1 MDHVTAGE
9 SILTN
14 PAITP
19 PDSGT
24 IPEQSAIKSPDDAFA
39 AIMDTASARMAGL
52 PPKQPE
58 QAPAPQDTPSPTP
71 QDQQTAPPESSAQT
85 PPKAEETPAAAPHHE
100 PEMVKIRVDG
110 QEIEVPKDRL
120 VSLAQQGVDYTRK
133 TQALAEQRR
142 KLEAWQAVI
151 NRVQTDPAFAA
162 KFQGL
167 FTEQQ
172 QAPAQQPAQETPPED
187 PVERFKWEIKREAVR
202 EAQEAILGQVK
213 PVTEQQAAMQHAM
226 RLQAV
231 KADVM
236 RDPAYPEAMQLVRNY
251 VANQPAA
258 FQQRIYQELDQ
269 NPQAFLEVY
278 GNARNHLMAMK
289 QAAQAQTP
297 QATSQAPQHPAA
309 EPTPAP
315 QIERKVTPREA
326 PKLESAG
333 QGVPQPTESAARVQS
348 LKELRKKVLSG
359 NSRAQDIGDY
369 LDLTGA
375 IGRMR

>member
-1 MDHVTAGE
+1 MDQVTAGE
-9 SILTN
+9 SIPTN

-19 PDSGT
+19 PDSE
-24 IPEQSAIKSPDDAFA
+24 IPSEQSAIKSPDDAFA
-39 AIMDTASARMAGL
+39 ALMDSASTRMAGL

-58 QAPAPQDTPSPTP
+58 PAPAQQDTPPSAPQDKQKATPEDGP
-71 QDQQTAPPESSAQT
+71 QTS
-85 PPKAEETPAAAPHHE
+85 PKAEETLPAAPSPEA
-100 PEMVKIRVDG
+100 EMVKIRVDG
-110 QEIEVPKDRL
+110 QEIDVPKDRL
-120 VSLAQQGVDYTRK
+120 VSLAQQGVDYTKK

-142 KLEAWQAVI
+142 QLEAWQAVI

-187 PVERFKWEIKREAVR
+187 PVERFKWEIKREAVK

-251 VANQPAA
+251 VANQPQA

-297 QATSQAPQHPAA
+297 QATSQAPQQPAT
-309 EPTPAP
+309 EQTPP

-333 QGVPQPTESAARVQS
+333 PGVPQANESAARVQS

-359 NSRAQDIGDY
+359 NSKAKDIGDY